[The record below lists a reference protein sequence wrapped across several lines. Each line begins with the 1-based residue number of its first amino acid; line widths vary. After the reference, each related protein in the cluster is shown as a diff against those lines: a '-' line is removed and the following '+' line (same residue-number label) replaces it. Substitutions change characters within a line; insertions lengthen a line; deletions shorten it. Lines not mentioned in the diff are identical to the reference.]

1 MYKELII
8 AMINEIEDDK
18 IIYSIYYLLQKII
31 GKG

>member
-31 GKG
+31 SKG